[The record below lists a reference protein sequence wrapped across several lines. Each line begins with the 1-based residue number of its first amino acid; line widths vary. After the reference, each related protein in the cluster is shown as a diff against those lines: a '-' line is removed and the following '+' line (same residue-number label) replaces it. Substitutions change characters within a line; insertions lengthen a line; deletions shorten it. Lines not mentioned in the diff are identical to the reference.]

1 MGRRRAIRRLDRPA
15 VSGIMPVVGTMTEK
29 RAWQIDVAKLARDI
43 LDRTRTANTGE
54 DLKMRVDPLLRRA
67 FLDIGV
73 EVWNMNC

>member
-1 MGRRRAIRRLDRPA
+1 
-15 VSGIMPVVGTMTEK
+15 MPVVGTMTEK